1 MNDLVKAERINPS
14 GEKKTN
20 GRLIIMAPE
29 ESAEIICGEDKITC
43 TDGVIIIPPNGVY
56 EILSCG
62 KGCLSAEI
70 ERPITSVN
78 KPAVICGEVGRG
90 IAFAV
95 KQADYFYNC
104 SENAETVLAGLSGLM
119 VSYAN
124 YALGKKKYSP
134 VTQRVMDETDRFFTD
149 QSFSA
154 EDCILRLP
162 LNYDYVRKLF
172 KKETG
177 VTPHEY
183 LISKRMERARE
194 LLSGR
199 LTNRYSNYSV
209 SQIAELCGFS
219 EPLYFSRVFKKRY
232 GVSPSEYKK

>member
-1 MNDLVKAERINPS
+1 MNDLIKAERINS
-14 GEKKTN
+14 LGEVRTN
-20 GRLIIMAPE
+20 GCLEFIAPD
-29 ESAEIICGEDKITC
+29 ESAEIICGEDKIVC
-43 TDGVIIIPPNGVY
+43 TNGAIVIPPNCSY
-56 EILSCG
+56 KILSCG
-62 KGCLSAEI
+62 KGCTSAKI
-70 ERPITSVN
+70 ERPITSVD
-78 KPAVICGEVGRG
+78 KPAAISGEAGRG

-95 KQADYFYNC
+95 KQAEYFYNFC
-104 SENAETVLAGLSGLM
+104 ENSEAVLAGLSGLM

-154 EDCILRLP
+154 EDCILKLP

-219 EPLYFSRVFKKRY
+219 EPLYFSRVFKKRF